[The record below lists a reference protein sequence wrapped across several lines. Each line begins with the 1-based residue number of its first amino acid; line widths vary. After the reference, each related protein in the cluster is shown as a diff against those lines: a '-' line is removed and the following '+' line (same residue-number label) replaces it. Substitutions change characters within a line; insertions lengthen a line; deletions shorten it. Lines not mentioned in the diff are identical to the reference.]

1 MYASLKEIIKK
12 YNVNITG
19 IIHLG
24 GCKGEELFSYYKND
38 INNVLLVEANPD
50 LIKFLKIKKFFYNT
64 FTKMK
69 IDLENFAATDSDN
82 DILTLNVTNNIQS
95 SSILKLHK
103 HSILHPEVKVIKEI
117 KVKSYTI
124 NSLFQQDY
132 DIKNFN
138 FMNLDIQGAEL
149 LALKGSDKILQNIK
163 AIYTEI
169 NYDEVYK
176 DCALINDLDEYLKKF
191 NFKRVY
197 TTTPESDYWG
207 DALYLRI

>member
-1 MYASLKEIIKK
+1 MYVPLKEIIKK
-12 YNVNITG
+12 YDLEISG

-24 GCKGEELFSYYKND
+24 GCKGEELFSYYKNN
-38 INNVLLVEANPD
+38 INNVLLVEANPN
-50 LIKFLKIKKFFYNT
+50 LIKFLKLKKFFYNT

-69 IDLENFAATDSDN
+69 INVENFAATDRDN

-103 HSILHPEVKVIKEI
+103 HSILHPEVKVIKKI

-124 NSLFQQDY
+124 NSLFNQEY

-149 LALKGSDKILQNIK
+149 LALKGSDQILKNIK

-176 DCALINDLDEYLKKF
+176 DCALINELDEYLKNF
-191 NFKRVY
+191 NLKRVY

-207 DALYLRI
+207 DALYIRI

>member
-12 YNVNITG
+12 YNLNITG

-24 GCKGEELFSYYKND
+24 GCKGEELFSYYRNN

-50 LIKFLKIKKFFYNT
+50 LIKFLKIKRFFYNT

-69 IDLENFAATDSDN
+69 INLEYFAATDRDN
-82 DILTLNVTNNIQS
+82 DFLTLNVTNNIQS

-117 KVKSYTI
+117 EVKSYTI
-124 NSLFQQDY
+124 NSLFEQDY
-132 DIKNFN
+132 DIKNYN

-149 LALKGSDKILQNIK
+149 LALKGSDKILQNIT

-176 DCALINDLDEYLKKF
+176 DCALINELDEYLNKF
-191 NFKRVY
+191 NLKRVF